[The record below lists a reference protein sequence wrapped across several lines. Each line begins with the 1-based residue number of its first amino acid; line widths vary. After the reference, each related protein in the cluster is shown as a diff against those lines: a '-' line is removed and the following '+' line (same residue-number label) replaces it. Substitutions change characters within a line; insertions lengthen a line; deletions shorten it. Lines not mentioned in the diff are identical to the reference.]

1 MNVLVDRRGEK
12 QMRVVGLTECT
23 SFQFGNKLY
32 SHRAV
37 NSRLACSRP
46 AAFEQCL
53 HPLGYDLVA
62 IGKNRLA
69 TNAGNLHDLRNGV
82 FMLTDEPPYQQTLAR
97 PVGLRACPVFFD
109 L

>member
-46 AAFEQCL
+46 AAF
-53 HPLGYDLVA
+53 
-62 IGKNRLA
+62 
-69 TNAGNLHDLRNGV
+69 
-82 FMLTDEPPYQQTLAR
+82 
-97 PVGLRACPVFFD
+97 
-109 L
+109 